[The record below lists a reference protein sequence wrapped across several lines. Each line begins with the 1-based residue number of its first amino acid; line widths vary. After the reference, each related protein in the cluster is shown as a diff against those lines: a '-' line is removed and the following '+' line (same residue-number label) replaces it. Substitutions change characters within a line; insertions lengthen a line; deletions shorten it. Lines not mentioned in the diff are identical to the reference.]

1 MTSACHDAEPAETRP
16 VAEMNT
22 GSGERIDFAA
32 PADTDAAACHKAAFS
47 QKNHISSQEHWFAQ
61 T

>member
-1 MTSACHDAEPAETRP
+1 
-16 VAEMNT
+16 MNT